1 MTFSDFKAH
10 SEPLFKELA
19 ILKVKDNIFLQN
31 CLFVYDYFHGNLP
44 KSFQNT
50 FNKAED
56 LHSHFTRNARDGS
69 FASKVYNSTKYG
81 INSIYKLCNIDWNK
95 ITKEQKKIDDD
106 KTKHNKDHIPTNLY
120 NISRSK
126 LKQLITDYF
135 LCELYLSLF
144 FVCLF
149 LFCTSAF

>member
-1 MTFSDFKAH
+1 MIEKISILQRKAVRIMTFSDFKAH
-10 SEPLFKELA
+10 SEPLFKELT

-44 KSFQNT
+44 KSFHNT

-69 FASKVYNSTKYG
+69 LASKVYNSTKYG

-106 KTKHNKDHIPTNLY
+106 KTTGSVIIRPHPEKT
-120 NISRSK
+120 
-126 LKQLITDYF
+126 
-135 LCELYLSLF
+135 
-144 FVCLF
+144 
-149 LFCTSAF
+149 